1 MNTFFGNGAATS
13 TASPTAT
20 NSNNFGL
27 GLLGVSQNNV
37 VENNRIVGNIN
48 GFYLGGGGQV
58 TGNII
63 RRNIIV
69 ANPPAQVSNTFGS
82 AIGADIQ
89 DFSDAGA
96 NTFRRNYCLTY
107 AGVGPSPCPNISGP
121 NDGASDDGDNADQQE
136 SGRAAFRAAS
146 PLQLAFR
153 STDFGSLLD
162 GLWLLLRPSV
172 PQKNLLGRSRRA
184 GDALFDRLAAGQ

>member
-1 MNTFFGNGAATS
+1 M
-13 TASPTAT
+13 ASPTAT

-27 GLLGVSQNNV
+27 GLLGASQNNV

-96 NTFRRNYCLTY
+96 NAFHRNYCLTY
-107 AGVGPSPCPNISGP
+107 AGAGPSPCPNIAGP
-121 NDGASDDGDNADQQE
+121 KEGASDDGDNAEQQGL
-136 SGRAAFRAAS
+136 GRAAFRAAS
-146 PLQLAFR
+146 PFQLAFR
-153 STDFGSLLD
+153 PTDVGSVLD
-162 GLWLLLRPSV
+162 GLRLFLRPSI
-172 PQKNLLGRSRRA
+172 PQTNAPGRSRRA
-184 GDALFDRLAAGQ
+184 ANARFDRLARQ

>member
-1 MNTFFGNGAATS
+1 MS
-13 TASPTAT
+13 SPSDS

-37 VENNRIVGNIN
+37 VENNRIVGNVN

-69 ANPPAQVSNTFGS
+69 GNPPAQVSNTFGR

-89 DFSDAGA
+89 DFSAAGA
-96 NTFRRNYCLTY
+96 NTFHRNYCLTY
-107 AGVGPSPCPNISGP
+107 AGAGPSPCPNIFGS
-121 NDGASDDGDNADQQE
+121 NDGDNLNADTADQQE
-136 SGRAAFRAAS
+136 SGRAAFSVIS
-146 PLQLAFR
+146 PFQIALKPIDIR
-153 STDFGSLLD
+153 SLLD
-162 GLWLLLRPSV
+162 DLWARLRSSTV
-172 PQKNLLGRSRRA
+172 PRNGPGRSSRTE
-184 GDALFDRLAAGQ
+184 DAPFDRLAGQSRQGL

>member
-1 MNTFFGNGAATS
+1 LNTFFGNGAATS
-13 TASPTAT
+13 LASPTDT

-37 VENNRIVGNIN
+37 VENNRMVGNVN

-69 ANPPAQVSNTFGS
+69 GNPPAQVSNTFGS

-89 DFSDAGA
+89 DFSPTGA
-96 NTFRRNYCLTY
+96 NTFHRNYCLTY
-107 AGVGPSPCPNISGP
+107 AGAGPSPCPNISDPG
-121 NDGASDDGDNADQQE
+121 NADSLSGE
-136 SGRAAFRAAS
+136 SSETFRAIS
-146 PLQLAFR
+146 PPQLALEQ
-153 STDFGSLLD
+153 TDIGSLLSD
-162 GLWLLLRPSV
+162 LWVRLRPSP
-172 PQKNLLGRSRRA
+172 PQRNVRGRSTGT
-184 GDALFDRLAAGQ
+184 GDALFDRVPGR

>member
-1 MNTFFGNGAATS
+1 M
-13 TASPTAT
+13 ASPTAT

-63 RRNIIV
+63 RRNVILAI
-69 ANPPAQVSNTFGS
+69 PPAQVSNTFGS

-96 NTFRRNYCLTY
+96 NTFHRNYCLTY
-107 AGVGPSPCPNISGP
+107 AGPGPSPCPNIAGP
-121 NDGASDDGDNADQQE
+121 NDGASDDRDNAEPQGL
-136 SGRAAFRAAS
+136 GRAPFRASS
-146 PLQLAFR
+146 PFQLAFR
-153 STDFGSLLD
+153 PTDFGSILD
-162 GLWLLLRPSV
+162 RLWLFLRPSI
-172 PQKNLLGRSRRA
+172 PQKNAQGQSRRA
-184 GDALFDRLAAGQ
+184 GDARFDRLAVQ